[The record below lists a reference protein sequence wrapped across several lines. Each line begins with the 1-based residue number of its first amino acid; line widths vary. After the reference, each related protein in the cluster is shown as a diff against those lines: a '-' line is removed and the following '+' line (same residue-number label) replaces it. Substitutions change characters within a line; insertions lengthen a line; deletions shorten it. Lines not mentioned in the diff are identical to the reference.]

1 MRKIKLNNLFCF
13 RFFFTHVNAN
23 GLKKNL
29 AAKVMQ
35 RRLADV
41 ICDNFPKTK
50 VINVHFVYSIYILV
64 L

>member
-50 VINVHFVYSIYILV
+50 VTNVHFV
-64 L
+64 